1 MNPLFSA
8 WRLGLIASALALSS
22 CAQRSESTA
31 GGDPIACEAQ
41 TPSGP
46 IVSAH
51 RGGSAYAPENTLPA
65 FRNAVRLGVDQ
76 LEMDTQLTSDNQLV
90 ILHDDTLDRTTQCSG
105 AVNAKTLEEVR
116 TCDAAYWFTSGQG
129 PTVPSVD
136 APHPLRGSGVTV
148 PTLRELLDWYV
159 TLPCGRPTLSIEIK
173 NIPGETNFDPVG
185 DKTAKVLLPLL
196 AQYKLESEVVIQSFW
211 PVTLT
216 QVKLLNPRLRTQF
229 LTTSGAGTTAAI
241 NLATVIATGQD
252 ISAPNFDAPDFIELL
267 VQTAHA
273 AGKQVLPYTP
283 DSYADQQKTLGLGV
297 DGVITNNPAC
307 TLEILKRKVP
317 SRIATSGVPET
328 SACPN
333 VAPTPV
339 ANLADRPS
347 DATCTALRPARW
359 HAEVGHASDNARLRV
374 VGIQYK
380 QEIRHVET
388 YASFRTKMRCLM
400 QEHVVPLIQ
409 SGLPTLVVFN
419 EDIGLMTIASG
430 SRGAIVRAQ
439 AATPLRG
446 PLGDQVPAGILGA
459 LGILNAAY
467 GTQVAAYQ
475 SMFPG
480 IDPRKEVFVAAT
492 DTFARAFSQTFSDI
506 ARDYGVYVVASN
518 NMARYRA
525 SKNPADITLFKDPD
539 LSSVDEVYVAT
550 SAHVANTT
558 FLWGP
563 SDLHPAAPRGE
574 TNLLFA
580 NEKVPLTDIEKTLI
594 GLDEG
599 PATGDA
605 AKANAAG
612 YKVEGFQLGFATSLP
627 AFTWG
632 YDFNKRPADLQPC
645 ADMRV
650 SYMPCMSSLG
660 VDVVVQ
666 AEANP
671 GRWAA
676 NVSNGWQP
684 LEWMNSTWRTVTE
697 PSTKFLYNI
706 TAMLTGNLLDLGF
719 DGQSAITA
727 RGAQETPQHYI
738 GNTVFVAGT
747 DAAPYQSYTGGKPE
761 FLALAPWVTAD
772 ADRATL
778 TATGTALS
786 PGSNDPLENDY
797 LETAVWADLTR

>member
-1 MNPLFSA
+1 MTRHFPL
-8 WRLGLIASALALSS
+8 WRLGMIAAALTLGS
-22 CAQRSESTA
+22 CAQRSESTN
-31 GGDPIACEAQ
+31 GGDPIACEAKVQ
-41 TPSGP
+41 TGP

-76 LEMDTQLTSDNQLV
+76 LEMDTQLTSDNQLI

-105 AVNAKTLEEVR
+105 AVNAKTLKEVEA
-116 TCDAAYWFTSGQG
+116 CDAAYWFTSGVG
-129 PTVPSVD
+129 PTLPSMD
-136 APHPLRGSGVTV
+136 AAHPLRGKGVKV
-148 PTLRELLDWYV
+148 PTLKELLDWYV
-159 TLPCGRPTLSIEIK
+159 RLPCGRPTLSIEIK

-185 DKTAKVLLPLL
+185 DKIAKVLLPLL
-196 AQYKLESEVVIQSFW
+196 AQYKLQDEVVIQSFW

-216 QVKLLNPRLRTQF
+216 QVKLMNPKLRTQF
-229 LTTSGAGTTAAI
+229 LTTSSAGTTAAV
-241 NLATVIATGQD
+241 NLADVIATGQD
-252 ISAPNFDAPDFIELL
+252 LSAPNFDAPDFIEPV
-267 VQTAHA
+267 VQAAHA

-307 TLEILKRKVP
+307 TLEILNRSVP
-317 SRIATSGVPET
+317 TRIATAGVPET
-328 SACPN
+328 TACPG
-333 VAPTPV
+333 VAPPPI

-347 DATCTALRPARW
+347 DATCAALRPARW
-359 HAEVGHASDNARLRV
+359 QAETGHAQDNARLRV
-374 VGIQYK
+374 IGIQYK

-400 QEHVVPLIQ
+400 QDHVVPLMQ

-419 EDIGLMTIASG
+419 EDIGLSTIALG
-430 SRGAIVRAQ
+430 TRGAAVRAQ
-439 AATPLRG
+439 AGTPLRG
-446 PLGDQVPAGILGA
+446 PLGDQVPLGILGA
-459 LGILNAAY
+459 LGILNGTY

-475 SMFPG
+475 VMFPG
-480 IDPRKEVFVAAT
+480 IDPRKEVFVGAT

-518 NMARYRA
+518 NMARYHA
-525 SKNPADITLFKDPD
+525 SRSPADIAIFKDPD
-539 LSSVDEVYVAT
+539 LASVDEVYVANN
-550 SAHVANTT
+550 AHVANTT

-563 SDLHPAAPRGE
+563 RDLHPTAPRGE

-605 AKANAAG
+605 AKSNAAG

-632 YDFNKRPADLQPC
+632 YDFNQRPADLQPC
-645 ADMRV
+645 ADMHV

-676 NVSNGWQP
+676 NVTNGWQP

-697 PSTKFLYNI
+697 PSTGFRYNI

-727 RGAQETPQHYI
+727 RGAQEPGQHYI
-738 GNTVFVAGT
+738 GNTVFAAGT
-747 DAAPYQSYTGGKPE
+747 DAAAYHSYIGDKPQ

-772 ADRATL
+772 TDRATL

-786 PGSNDPLENDY
+786 
-797 LETAVWADLTR
+797 

>member
-1 MNPLFSA
+1 MGKHLLV
-8 WRLGLIASALALSS
+8 WRLGVVATALALTS
-22 CAQRSESTA
+22 CARSESA
-31 GGDPIACEAQ
+31 SNGEPVICEAKVQ
-41 TPSGP
+41 TGP
-46 IVSAH
+46 IISAH
-51 RGGSAYAPENTLPA
+51 RGGAAYAPENTLPA

-76 LEMDTQLTSDNQLV
+76 LEMDTQLTADNQLI

-105 AVNAKTLEEVR
+105 AVNAKSLDEVR
-116 TCDAAYWFTSGQG
+116 ACDAAYWFSPGQG
-129 PTVPSVD
+129 VTTPSTEL
-136 APHPLRGSGVTV
+136 AHPLRGSDVKV
-148 PTLRELLDWYV
+148 PTLKELLDWYV

-196 AQYKLESEVVIQSFW
+196 AQYHLESEVVIQSFW
-211 PVTLT
+211 PVTLV
-216 QVKLLNPRLRTQF
+216 QVKLLNPNLRTQF
-229 LTTSGAGTTAAI
+229 LSTSSLAVTAAV
-241 NLATVIATGQD
+241 NLADTIATGQD
-252 ISAPNFDAPDFIELL
+252 ISAPNFDAPDFLEPI
-267 VQTAHA
+267 VQAAHL
-273 AGKQVLPYTP
+273 AGKQVIPYTP

-297 DGVITNNPAC
+297 DGVITNFPAC
-307 TLEILKRKVP
+307 TLELLNRQVP
-317 SRIATSGVPET
+317 SRIATNGSPET
-328 SACPN
+328 SACPG
-333 VAPTPV
+333 VAPLPV
-339 ANLADRPS
+339 TNLADRPS
-347 DATCTALRPARW
+347 DATCAALRPARW
-359 HAEVGHASDNARLRV
+359 HAEIGHANDDARLRV
-374 VGIQYK
+374 IGIQYK

-388 YASFRTKMRCLM
+388 YTSFRTKMRCLM
-400 QEHVVPLIQ
+400 QDHVVPLMQ

-419 EDIGLMTIASG
+419 EDIGLMTIATG
-430 SRGAIVRAQ
+430 TRGAVVRAQ

-525 SKNPADITLFKDPD
+525 SRNPADIALFKDPD
-539 LSSVDEVYVAT
+539 LASVDEVYVAN

-605 AKANAAG
+605 AKTNAAG

-632 YDFNKRPADLQPC
+632 YDINKRPADLQPC
-645 ADMRV
+645 ADMHV

-676 NVSNGWQP
+676 NVTNGWQP

-697 PSTKFLYNI
+697 PSTKFRYNI

-727 RGAQETPQHYI
+727 RGAQETPQHFI
-738 GNTVFVAGT
+738 GNTVFVPGV
-747 DAAPYQSYTGGKPE
+747 DAAPYQGFTGDKPE

-772 ADRATL
+772 ADRAAL

-786 PGSNDPLENDY
+786 PGSNDPLENDT